1 MKKTIKIL
9 SISAC
14 LAAFC
19 MMSLDSRAQG
29 FEPRPGMTQV
39 NFGIG
44 TPTWGFPI
52 YAGFDFGITDK
63 ITIGPRLTYRIYN
76 HGYLGSSY
84 NYGVFNA
91 AFRADYHYSGLI
103 RALPKELDLYGG
115 ASLGYSIWT
124 RNRNDPND
132 YRSGVLFQVQG
143 GGRWY
148 FNRNWA
154 ANAELVV
161 GTLGGRGRTISGVE
175 VGLSYMF

>member
-52 YAGFDFGITDK
+52 YAGLDFGITDK
-63 ITIGPRLTYRIYN
+63 ITLGPRLTYRYYD
-76 HGYLGSSY
+76 HGRSLSGYR
-84 NYGVFNA
+84 YGYSVFNA

-103 RALPKELDLYGG
+103 RALPK
-115 ASLGYSIWT
+115 
-124 RNRNDPND
+124 
-132 YRSGVLFQVQG
+132 
-143 GGRWY
+143 
-148 FNRNWA
+148 
-154 ANAELVV
+154 
-161 GTLGGRGRTISGVE
+161 
-175 VGLSYMF
+175 

>member
-52 YAGFDFGITDK
+52 YAGLDFGITDK
-63 ITIGPRLTYRIYN
+63 ITLGPRLTYRYYD
-76 HGYLGSSY
+76 HGVVGTRR
-84 NYGVFNA
+84 YGYSVFNA
-91 AFRADYHYSGLI
+91 AFRADYHFANHI

-115 ASLGYSIWT
+115 ASLGYSIWG
-124 RNRNDPND
+124 RSGDYQGY
-132 YRSGVLFQVQG
+132 YRSGVLFHAQA

-148 FNRNWA
+148 FTRNWA
-154 ANAELVV
+154 ANAEIVL
-161 GTLGGRGRTISGVE
+161 GTMRDRGYQGVE